1 MWGRRATR
9 LSALLVCMFVASSPA
24 PAHAQDRY
32 SLAGGC
38 YRVGTLPDAGP
49 LRFQATDLGTY
60 LLYTSD
66 ARFLTAHA
74 DGTTSREAD
83 PSADAV
89 WRVGEGLTLNGKPAT
104 FTEADGCPVYPEVAT
119 DVAGAPSTGATSF
132 GEVRGLLDAHMH

>member
-9 LSALLVCMFVASSPA
+9 LSALLVCMIAASA

-38 YRVGTLPDAGP
+38 YTVSTLPDAGA

-60 LLYTSD
+60 LLYTTD
-66 ARFLTAHA
+66 AKYLTAHA
-74 DGTTSREAD
+74 DGTTTKEAD

-89 WRVGEGLTLNGKPAT
+89 WKVGEGLTLNGKPAT
-104 FTEADGCPVYPEVAT
+104 F
-119 DVAGAPSTGATSF
+119 APAEG
-132 GEVRGLLDAHMH
+132 